1 MISISAPE
9 GIPEIKAG
17 DDIADVIAIHCELQN
32 RDVVVVTSKIVS
44 KAEGSVVKLDRH
56 DDFSFEKLV
65 LSQAKRVLR
74 KRGNLL
80 ITETH
85 HGFICANSGIDLSNV
100 DEGYAVLLPRDPDL
114 SARKIQKKLTS
125 KTGLILGVVISDT
138 FGRTWRRGVTD
149 VALGCA
155 GIAALQDLRGTPDSH
170 GRTLVATEIAVADEI
185 AAAAELAKPK
195 AGRRPIVVVRGI
207 DEKLFRKSSIADEVI
222 RNASE
227 DLFR

>member
-44 KAEGSVVKLDRH
+44 KAEGSVVELDRR
-56 DDFSFEKLV
+56 DDLSFEKLV

-155 GIAALQDLRGTPDSH
+155 GIAALQDLRGTPDSR